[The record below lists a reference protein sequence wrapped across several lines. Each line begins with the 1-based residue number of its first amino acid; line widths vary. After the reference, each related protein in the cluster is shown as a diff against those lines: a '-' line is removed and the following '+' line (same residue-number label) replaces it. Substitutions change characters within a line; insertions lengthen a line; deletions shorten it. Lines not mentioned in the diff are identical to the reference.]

1 MKQLKKITA
10 VLIAAGLCIAGCSSA
25 GTSVKQEEKTA
36 VVIKDDLDREVK
48 TASPENVAVLIGSF
62 ADLWVDAGGRDS
74 LKAAAHDAWTSFD
87 LNLDSSVKDLGDVK
101 KINAEILLAS
111 KPDLVIASAKNEN
124 QVAMKDTLES
134 AGIPVLYYDVSSFED
149 YLKVMEDF
157 CRLTGNEKAFQ
168 EKVTAQK
175 EKIENLKKQ
184 AAEKESPKVLYTRAT
199 GSSVKVKNSKD
210 SVLGEMLQELN
221 AENIADTENA
231 LLENLSME
239 TILQENP
246 DQIFIV
252 YQGSDDTKAKEQ
264 MEKAVL
270 SNPLWK
276 SLDAVKKGNVHVM
289 DPSLYNLKPNDRW
302 AEAFEGLYNILYGT
316 QQGK

>member
-1 MKQLKKITA
+1 MKRLKEIMA
-10 VLIAAGLCIAGCSSA
+10 ACIAAGLLLAGCSA
-25 GTSVKQEEKTA
+25 DAPAVPAEKTD
-36 VVIKDDLDREVK
+36 VVIKDDLGREVK
-48 TASPENVAVLIGSF
+48 AKRPQNVAALIGSF
-62 ADLWVDAGGRDS
+62 ADLWVDAGGKNS
-74 LKAAAHDAWTSFD
+74 LKEAAHDAWTSFD

-157 CRLTGNEKAFQ
+157 CRLTGNGKAFQ

-184 AAEKESPKVLYTRAT
+184 AAEKESPKVLYIRAT